1 MAHDYEVRSSRRV
14 HDGHVISLRVD
25 TVAMPGDRERDRE
38 VVEHPGAVGIVA
50 LNDRGEVLLLRQYRH
65 PVGQHLWEL
74 PAGLLDEEGE
84 AARATAA
91 RELHEEAGLQA
102 KTWHTLVDT
111 FTSPGMSDEATRVYL
126 ARDISETSDDHD
138 RVDEEADM
146 TLEWVPLADAVR
158 RVLNGDI
165 QNALCVIGL
174 LAAAQA
180 QRDGYSALRPPDA
193 PWPARASAGG

>member
-1 MAHDYEVRSSRRV
+1 MAHDYEVRDSRRV

-25 TVAMPGDRERDRE
+25 TVAMPGGGERERE

-50 LNDRGEVLLLRQYRH
+50 LDDEGRVLLLRQYRH

-74 PAGLLDEEGE
+74 PAGLLDEDGE
-84 AARATAA
+84 PARAAAA

-102 KTWHTLVDT
+102 RTWHTLVDT
-111 FTSPGMSDEATRVYL
+111 YTSPGMSDEATRVYL
-126 ARDISETSDDHD
+126 ARDVSATADDHE

-146 TLEWVPLADAVR
+146 TVEWVPLADAVR

-180 QRDGYSALRPPDA
+180 ERDDYSALRPVDA
-193 PWPARASAGG
+193 PWPARESAGG